1 MNTPSDPQ
9 IFATH
14 ASKRKAPGSAALADL
29 RQAFGLINVIAYM
42 AVGDL
47 RARYRR
53 SVLGPFWITLGT
65 AAGTVGLG
73 LVWSELLKMDQAV
86 FVPSLTAGLILWQLL
101 SGCIQEATTTYW
113 RQSAVLRNVSNV
125 PLSMPPIQMVL
136 KHLINFLHNV
146 PVFIAVMLFFH
157 IPVTAATAL
166 VLPCLLLLALN
177 LFWMTLLLSML
188 GARFR
193 DLEYV
198 IGAAM
203 PVLMFLSPVF
213 YRPNYLPINE
223 AFVWAN
229 PFSHL
234 IELIRYPLLGAPPPD
249 FVVLVNVLL
258 CVIGGAFTLALFN
271 AKHDRIAYW
280 L

>member
-1 MNTPSDPQ
+1 MNTPTDAQFLP
-9 IFATH
+9 TH
-14 ASKRKAPGSAALADL
+14 PARRKRSSAVLADL
-29 RQAFGLINVIAYM
+29 RQALGLFHVIVYM

-47 RARYRR
+47 RSRYRR
-53 SVLGPFWITLGT
+53 SVLGPLWITLGT

-73 LVWSELLKMDQAV
+73 LVWSELLKMDRAV
-86 FVPSLTAGLILWQLL
+86 FVPSLTAGLIMWQLL
-101 SGCIQEATTTYW
+101 SGCITEATTTYW
-113 RQSAVLRNVSNV
+113 RQSALLRNVSGV

-146 PVFIAVMLFFH
+146 PVFIVVALYFH
-157 IPVTAATAL
+157 VRVTPATAL
-166 VLPCLLLLALN
+166 VLPCMMLLALN
-177 LFWMTLLLSML
+177 LFWITLLLSML

-213 YRPNYLPINE
+213 YRPDYLPFNQ

-229 PFSHL
+229 PFSHF
-234 IELIRYPLLGAPPPD
+234 IELVRYPLLGAAPPD
-249 FVVLVNVLL
+249 FVVLVNILM
-258 CVIGGAFTLALFN
+258 CVAGGAFTLLLFN

>member
-1 MNTPSDPQ
+1 MNPRRIRTMIST
-9 IFATH
+9 A
-14 ASKRKAPGSAALADL
+14 RKVAAGPAFTDL
-29 RQAFGLINVIAYM
+29 QRAARLLHVIAFM
-42 AVGDL
+42 AAGDL

-53 SVLGPFWITLGT
+53 SVLGPFWMTLGT

-73 LVWSELLKMDQAV
+73 LVWSELLRMDRTS
-86 FVPSLTAGLILWQLL
+86 FVPSLTAGLIMWQLL
-101 SGCIQEATTTYW
+101 SGCITEGTTTYW
-113 RQSAVLRNVSNV
+113 RQAAVLRNLSV

-146 PVFIAVMLFFH
+146 PVFLGVMVILH
-157 IPVTAATAL
+157 VPVTRYSLL
-166 VLPCLLLLALN
+166 VLPCFVLLAAN
-177 LFWMTLLLSML
+177 LLWITLVFGML

-193 DLEYV
+193 DFEYLV
-198 IGAAM
+198 GAAM

-213 YRPNYLPINE
+213 YRPNYLPFNGQFI
-223 AFVWAN
+223 WLN

-234 IELIRYPLLGAPPPD
+234 IELMRYPMLGTMPPG
-249 FVVLVNVLL
+249 FVVLTNLLL
-258 CVIGGAFTLALFN
+258 CVGGWALALCLFN